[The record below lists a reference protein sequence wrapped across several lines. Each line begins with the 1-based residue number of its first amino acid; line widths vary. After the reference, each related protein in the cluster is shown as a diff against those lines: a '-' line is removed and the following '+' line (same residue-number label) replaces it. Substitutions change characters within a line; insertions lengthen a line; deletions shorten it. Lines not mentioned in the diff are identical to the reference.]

1 MFSPAVAAPRRSFSL
16 RPSKKMAMIL
26 GAMMGGVVLLTG
38 GLYMWQTDEIAK
50 VLKEVAEKEELVRNG
65 QRTADQLQTVQQEAQ
80 VVDGKLHYLEQNVS
94 RGSYV
99 PTLLQQ
105 MEIRARQ
112 HNLTVN
118 SSRQAIEVVP
128 PPPPLS
134 KEDQK
139 AGKKPPPPLPYDK
152 ARLEMDVTG
161 SYRNVATFIHSLTHF
176 EKIIAVTSVQQQARQ
191 EKPGVSPVL
200 AVRLT
205 MIGYVFKNDDAA
217 PASEQKKAPL
227 ASMGERRAAERQL
240 LEPNK
245 K

>member
-1 MFSPAVAAPRRSFSL
+1 MLSSAVAAPRGGFSI
-16 RPSKKMAMIL
+16 RPSKKMAMLL
-26 GAMMGGVVLLTG
+26 GAMMGGVLLLTG
-38 GLYMWQTDEIAK
+38 GLYMWQTDEMAKIA
-50 VLKEVAEKEELVRNG
+50 KEVAQKEDLVRNG
-65 QRTADQLQTVQQEAQ
+65 QRTADQLESVRQEAR
-80 VVDGKLHYLEQNVS
+80 VVDGKLHFLEQNVS

-105 MEIRARQ
+105 MEMRARQ

-118 SSRQAIEVVP
+118 SSRQSIEIAP
-128 PPPPLS
+128 LPPPLT
-134 KEDQK
+134 KEEQK
-139 AGKKPPPPLPYDK
+139 AGKKQQPPSPYDK
-152 ARLEMDVTG
+152 ARLEMDVVG
-161 SYRNVATFIHSLTHF
+161 SYRSVATFIHSLTHF

-205 MIGYVFKNDDAA
+205 MTGYVFKDDPNVVA
-217 PASEQKKAPL
+217 PEKAKAPL
-227 ASMGERRAAERQL
+227 GSMGERRATERQL